1 MSSNAYREGVAFA
14 LALGLT
20 DEGINGEGHH
30 VFRNVTTGES
40 FSLST
45 TVRDGDRKLR
55 NMKSDLRRIAGL
67 STRGREATEGERREK
82 KKPTPDPE
90 RLAFEA
96 RRRAALRGLASRE
109 AAMAREAERARLA
122 AAVEA
127 RRSELSD
134 IERLMRQRPSG
145 H

>member
-30 VFRNVTTGES
+30 VFRNATTGES

-55 NMKSDLRRIAGL
+55 NMKSDLRRIAGQ
-67 STRGREATEGERREK
+67 STRGREAIEGERREK
-82 KKPTPDPE
+82 KKPAPDPE
-90 RLAFEA
+90 RAAFEA
-96 RRRAALRGLASRE
+96 RRTAALRGLASKE
-109 AAMAREAERARLA
+109 GAAARDAERKRLA
-122 AAVEA
+122 AAVA
-127 RRSELSD
+127 DRQSELDD
-134 IERLMRQRPSG
+134 IARLMRQRPSG
-145 H
+145 